1 MYLQPQICRVK
12 RGMVNSMKVL
22 FLEDEP
28 VIQDVLAEYMRMKN
42 YDVVTVSDGE
52 AAIATLS
59 REDFDIAVLDIM
71 VPKKNGL
78 FVLEYIK
85 ERGIDLPCIMLT
97 ALEDEQTQ
105 LKAFNLFAD
114 DYVIKPVS
122 PIILLKRMETIL
134 RRVSSHKNKSMNNKE
149 FNLLEESYQAFFQG
163 ESLNLTLSEF
173 LLLQMLWKEPNR
185 VFTREQIILHIFNED
200 YIGNDRII
208 DAHVKN
214 LRKKLPFSCIRTVI
228 GVGYQFDIAQL
239 ENGVKS

>member
-1 MYLQPQICRVK
+1 
-12 RGMVNSMKVL
+12 MKVL

>member
-1 MYLQPQICRVK
+1 MEPKVAGYEVWIL
-12 RGMVNSMKVL
+12 SMKVL

-78 FVLEYIK
+78 FVLEHIK
-85 ERGIDLPCIMLT
+85 EQGIDLPCIMLT

-134 RRVSSHKNKSMNNKE
+134 RRVSSHKSKSTNGKE
-149 FNLLEESYQAFFQG
+149 FYLLEESYQAFYQE

-173 LLLQMLWKEPNR
+173 LILQMLWKEPNK

-228 GVGYQFDIAQL
+228 GVGYQFDIAQS
-239 ENGVKS
+239 ENGVKN